1 MEELMDELS
10 RNLSCPAELGR
21 TMRDACDSG
30 VVGTHINVLT
40 ARLIQGDE
48 RHLKQA
54 NARSMVLAQRGD
66 TVLQVRRIG
75 GPPTHVD
82 RLSEAERYVHTAPS
96 NSVLVIRGK
105 APVTVNRY
113 RLPPG
118 TDRAGFQ
125 AGILLE
131 PLGSERYDGSYIV
144 ERHDDD
150 EIRDYHCEAGEAWM
164 VRLNYPPYA
173 TETWFFE
180 KSTLRSVFASAV
192 LADYSSLVTLCR
204 VFGAQQDEGAK
215 PLVEELA
222 KSEAHFVRWAAVQAM
237 GRIDGERARQMIEE
251 RCEDPHPHIQAAA
264 LSALEKLGGSKDGR
278 DIRS

>member
-1 MEELMDELS
+1 MEELMDELG
-10 RNLSCPAELGR
+10 RKMSCPAALGR
-21 TMRDACDSG
+21 TLRDGCDSG
-30 VVGTHINVLT
+30 LVAKHLNVLT
-40 ARLIQGDE
+40 TRLIEGDE
-48 RHLKQA
+48 RHLRQT

-66 TVLQVRRIG
+66 TILQVRRIG
-75 GPPTHVD
+75 GPQTHVD

-96 NSVLVIRGK
+96 NSVLVIRGS

-125 AGILLE
+125 ADIELE

-144 ERHDDD
+144 EQHDDD
-150 EIRDYHCEAGEAWM
+150 EIRDYRCEAGEAWM

-204 VFGAQQDEGAK
+204 VFGAQHDEEAK
-215 PLVEELA
+215 PIVEELA
-222 KSEAHFVRWAAVQAM
+222 RNEAHFVRWAAVQAM
-237 GRIDGERARQMIEE
+237 GQIDAERARQMIEE
-251 RCEDPHPHIQAAA
+251 RCEDPHPHIQQAAR
-264 LSALEKLGGSKDGR
+264 SALKKLGGS
-278 DIRS
+278 

>member
-10 RNLSCPAELGR
+10 RNLSCPAALGR
-21 TMRDACDSG
+21 TLRDGCEKGLIARHLNG
-30 VVGTHINVLT
+30 LIT
-40 ARLIQGDE
+40 RLIEGDE
-48 RHLKQA
+48 THLKQA
-54 NARSMVLAQRGD
+54 NARSIVLAQRGD

-75 GPPTHVD
+75 GPSTHVD

-113 RLPPG
+113 RLPAG
-118 TDRAGFQ
+118 IDRSGFQ
-125 AGILLE
+125 ADIPLE
-131 PLGSERYDGSYIV
+131 PLGSERYDGSFMV

-150 EIRDYHCEAGEAWM
+150 EIRDYRCEAGQAWM
-164 VRLNYPPYA
+164 VRLNYAPYA

-180 KSTLRSVFASAV
+180 KSTLRSLFASAV

-204 VFGAQQDEGAK
+204 VFGAEGDEGAK

-237 GRIDGERARQMIEE
+237 GRIDGDRAREMIEE

-264 LSALEKLGGSKDGR
+264 LNALKKFGGSINGR

>member
-1 MEELMDELS
+1 MDELMDELS
-10 RNLSCPAELGR
+10 RNLSCPAALGR
-21 TMRDACDSG
+21 TLQDACDG
-30 VVGTHINVLT
+30 GLVAIHLNALI
-40 ARLIQGDE
+40 ARLAEGDE

-66 TVLQVRRIG
+66 TVLQVRRLG

-96 NSVLVIRGK
+96 NCVLVIRGN
-105 APVTVNRY
+105 ASVIVDRY
-113 RLPPG
+113 RLPKG
-118 TDRAGFQ
+118 IDRSGFQ
-125 AGILLE
+125 AGIVLE
-131 PLGSERYDGSYIV
+131 TLGSERYDGSFIV

-150 EIRDYHCEAGEAWM
+150 EIRDYRCEAGEAWM
-164 VRLNYPPYA
+164 VRLNHAPYA

-215 PLVEELA
+215 PMVEELA
-222 KSEAHFVRWAAVQAM
+222 RNEAHFVRWAAVQAM
-237 GRIDGERARQMIEE
+237 GRIDGERARELIEE
-251 RCEDPHPHIQAAA
+251 RCEDPHPHVRGAA
-264 LSALEKLGGSKDGR
+264 LSALKKFGGSIDGR
-278 DIRS
+278 NIRS

>member
-1 MEELMDELS
+1 MDELS
-10 RNLSCPAELGR
+10 RNLSCPAALGR
-21 TMRDACDSG
+21 TLRAGCDSG
-30 VVGTHINVLT
+30 LIAAHLNALT
-40 ARLIQGDE
+40 ARLIAGDE
-48 RHLKQA
+48 THLMKA
-54 NARSMVLAQRGD
+54 NARSLVLGERGD
-66 TVLQVRRIG
+66 AVLQVRRLG

-96 NSVLVIRGK
+96 NSVLVIRGDT
-105 APVTVNRY
+105 PVTVNRY

-125 AGILLE
+125 ADILLE
-131 PLGSERYDGSYIV
+131 SLGSERYDGSPIV
-144 ERHDDD
+144 EQHDDD
-150 EIRDYHCEAGEAWM
+150 EIRDYQCETGQAWM
-164 VRLNYPPYA
+164 VRLNYPPYS

-215 PLVEELA
+215 SIVEELA
-222 KSEAHFVRWAAVQAM
+222 NSEAHFVRWAAVQAM

-251 RCEDPHPHIQAAA
+251 RCKDPHPHVQAAA
-264 LSALEKLGGSKDGR
+264 LSALKKFGGTIDGR

>member
-1 MEELMDELS
+1 MEDLMDELS

-21 TMRDACDSG
+21 TLKNACDTG
-30 VVGTHINVLT
+30 LVATHLNSLIT
-40 ARLIQGDE
+40 RLVQGDE
-48 RHLKQA
+48 KHLKQA

-66 TVLQVRRIG
+66 TVLQVRRLG

-96 NSVLVIRGK
+96 NCVLVISGN
-105 APVTVNRY
+105 APVTVDRY

-118 TDRAGFQ
+118 TDRTGFQ
-125 AGILLE
+125 AGIHLE
-131 PLGSERYDGSYIV
+131 PLGSELYDGSYFV

-150 EIRDYHCEAGEAWM
+150 EIRDYRCQAGQAWM
-164 VRLNYPPYA
+164 IRLNYAPYA
-173 TETWFFE
+173 IETWFFE

-251 RCEDPHPHIQAAA
+251 RCNDPHPHIQTAA
-264 LSALEKLGGSKDGR
+264 LSALKKFGGSIDGR